1 MWIVCVYNSESGE
14 FIVAIAIN
22 NIVCC
27 LHQKPLKFARPIFL
41 LFHTNSENEFHAEQ
55 KLC

>member
-1 MWIVCVYNSESGE
+1 MYNSESGE

-55 KLC
+55 NYADR